1 MRLQISISDES
12 YINIHS
18 FDNTFDAIYYDIPNM
33 PGQFDIDDENR

>member
-12 YINIHS
+12 NINIHS